1 MTYPYDSQEP
11 VRFSRQWWA
20 KGTRNFIWV
29 ALVTMLIW
37 VYADLEKTDS
47 RDLSVKVRLSTG
59 SSGDITL
66 ASPGEIEVKF
76 TVRGSNS
83 SIERYSRELS
93 DQGWL
98 VPVDVAQRGVRLGE
112 NTLQT
117 AEDILDP
124 LTGISGRG
132 LAIVAIDPRF
142 IKISL
147 ARPQEEFRPTLVLY
161 TGAGKD
167 LALLDKTDLA
177 RREIKLALRLQGS
190 RDALAKFGRELT
202 DSNSELRFD
211 LTPLGVG
218 KHDLNL
224 AADVL
229 ARMDAITSRE
239 LTVVSAMP
247 PTAAVELDR
256 VLFVPDVEVR
266 FRSTGATIGEAVVR
280 PPTMGLYVAKS
291 RWDEVLRAQPKPVME
306 TVTVDLANA
315 ATDKPLTVPIDPY
328 IATVP
333 IKPQQPTVDVD
344 VKISQLTGEK
354 TLTIPVRLLTPQAWA
369 EDGTW
374 DHFVLKRKDPSDWR
388 KKVTFRGAKKD
399 VERLQAEDVDAYVVM
414 NDNDKLPTT
423 SWLSRDVELRLPKD
437 LQLQVVGDKP
447 KVDFRFDARV
457 APPAP

>member
-11 VRFSRQWWA
+11 ARFSRQWWA

-47 RDLSVKVRLSTG
+47 RELSVKIRLSTG
-59 SSGDITL
+59 SSGDLTL
-66 ASPGEIEVKF
+66 TSPGEIEVKF
-76 TVRGSNS
+76 TLRGSNS
-83 SIERYSRELS
+83 SLDRYTRDLS
-93 DQGWL
+93 DKGWL
-98 VPVDVAQRGVRLGE
+98 VPVDVAQRGVHLGE

-117 AEDILDP
+117 AEELDA
-124 LTGISGRG
+124 LTGISRQG
-132 LAIVAIDPRF
+132 LTIGAIDPRF
-142 IKISL
+142 IKITV
-147 ARPQEEFRPTLVLY
+147 ARPEDEFRPTLVLN

-167 LALLDKTDLA
+167 LALLDKADLT
-177 RREIKLALRLQGS
+177 RREVKLTVRLQGS
-190 RDALAKFGRELT
+190 RAALAAFGRDLA

-211 LTPLGVG
+211 LTPLGPG
-218 KHDLNL
+218 KHELNL
-224 AADVL
+224 ADDVL
-229 ARMDAITSRE
+229 AHMDAITSGG
-239 LTVVSAMP
+239 LKVVSVAP
-247 PTAAVELDR
+247 PSAAVELDR
-256 VLFVPDVEVR
+256 MLMVPDVEVH
-266 FRSTGATIGEAVVR
+266 FRSTGATIGEAVLR
-280 PPTMGLYVAKS
+280 PSTMGLYVAKS
-291 RWDEVLRAQPKPVME
+291 RWDEVLRAQPKPMME
-306 TVTVDLANA
+306 TVTVDLTNA
-315 ATDKPLTVPIDPY
+315 ATDKPLTVPIDPF
-328 IATVP
+328 IASVP

-399 VERLQAEDVDAYVVM
+399 VERLQAEDVDAYVVL

-423 SWLSRDVELRLPKD
+423 SWLTRDVELRLPKE
-437 LQLQVVGDKP
+437 LQIQVVGDKP
-447 KVDFRFDARV
+447 KVDFRLDVRV